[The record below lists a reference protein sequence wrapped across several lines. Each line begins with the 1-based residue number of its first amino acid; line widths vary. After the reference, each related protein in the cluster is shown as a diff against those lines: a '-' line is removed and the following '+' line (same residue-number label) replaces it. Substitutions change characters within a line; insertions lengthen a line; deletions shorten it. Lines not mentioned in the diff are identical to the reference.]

1 VEGVLAVVDGWRQR
15 EGSQGPDKFGA
26 AQRDER
32 GFVLGGVVDG
42 GGCEGKDGGGDQG
55 EQ

>member
-1 VEGVLAVVDGWRQR
+1 MLADGWRR
-15 EGSQGPDKFGA
+15 HEGSQEPDELGA

-32 GFVLGGVVDG
+32 GLVLGGVVDG
-42 GGCEGKDGGGDQG
+42 GGREGKDGGGDQG